1 MDNFTATTLYPL
13 NTMYNI
19 IDWKPVYK
27 LSLLSL
33 MKERDDTMLWDIELE
48 ILASL
53 REIQLSLTGKKKK
66 AMLDMLDQPFQKTCF
81 SDCRYLDQWSNRFW
95 NFLLSSPNW
104 KLKVK
109 GKIFI

>member
-66 AMLDMLDQPFQKTCF
+66 SNVGYVGSAFPKDVFQWLQIPR
-81 SDCRYLDQWSNRFW
+81 S
-95 NFLLSSPNW
+95 
-104 KLKVK
+104 VK
-109 GKIFI
+109 